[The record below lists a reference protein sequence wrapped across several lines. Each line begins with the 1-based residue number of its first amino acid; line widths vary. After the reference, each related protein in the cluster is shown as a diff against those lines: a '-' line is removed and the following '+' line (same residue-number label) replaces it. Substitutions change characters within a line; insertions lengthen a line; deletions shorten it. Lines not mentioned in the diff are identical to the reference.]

1 MFRASCFRFHDRRG
15 QSLVE
20 VLIAIAIGIIMVI
33 GAITAVV
40 PSLRMQGNSVHV
52 QVAAALGK
60 ELLDNTRVFA
70 ESNWSA
76 FAALS
81 TSSVHYYLNVTS
93 SPFTTSTGDQ
103 AITVGTTTYTRYFY
117 LNEAQRDV
125 SGMLVA
131 SGGTADPSTR
141 KVTIAYKWNFG
152 PTVTMVTYL
161 TRSRSYTFAQTD
173 WSLGGGQDGPVST
186 PTSRFG
192 TSTGS
197 INVQSSTGSILL
209 NL

>member
-1 MFRASCFRFHDRRG
+1 MINDRKG

-20 VLIAIAIGIIMVI
+20 VLIAIAVGIIMVV

-40 PSLRMQGNSVHV
+40 PSLRIQGNSVHV
-52 QVAAALGK
+52 QVATAFGK
-60 ELLDNTRVFA
+60 ELLDNVRVFA

-76 FAALS
+76 LAALS
-81 TSSVHYYLNVTS
+81 TSSAVHYYLNASS

-103 AITVGTTTYTRYFY
+103 VIAVGTTTYTRYFY
-117 LNEAQRDV
+117 LSEAQRNG
-125 SGMLVA
+125 SGMIVA

-141 KVTIAYKWNFG
+141 KVTVTYQWTWG
-152 PTVTMVTYL
+152 PTSTMVTYL
-161 TRSRSYTFAQTD
+161 TRSRSNTFWQTD
-173 WSLGGGQDGPVST
+173 WTVGGGQDGPVTVSN
-186 PTSRFG
+186 SRFG

-197 INVQSSTGSILL
+197 VNVASSSGSILL